1 MVLIKGIVMK
11 LFFKLMLLVT
21 CASAY
26 ATQWK
31 RPDLNTPYNQIC
43 FLTSHNS
50 FSSIAYGY
58 FPYAQQSW
66 TITDQLKNGV
76 RALMLDTYE
85 YKGLL
90 NTVTNAVGL
99 SLGSKP
105 QVVLCHGNCD
115 LSSTLLRPARAG
127 VQTLDSALKE
137 VETFLKNSTTEVVT
151 IILEN
156 YVTDEEFLNNAFNRV
171 KKYILTPQDLYSL
184 HNEWPTLTWMTNNNK
199 RLVIFSDTTETSRL
213 FFKWDHIAESQYG
226 TVDPKEAAKER
237 ERSQNYQFAD
247 RSFYLLNF
255 FPHFPLPTT
264 LESWVSIRKL
274 LEHLWKN
281 NNFSEINGK
290 GVRACVQESI
300 TNTFPGRYPN
310 FIALDYVNF
319 GDPVALVNEIN
330 DMARD
335 PQARANMFR
344 TIEHD

>member
-1 MVLIKGIVMK
+1 MNLLLQMILLLSCSIV
-11 LFFKLMLLVT
+11 
-21 CASAY
+21 SIE

-31 RPDLNTPYNQIC
+31 RPDLSTPYNQIC

-50 FSSIAYGY
+50 FSSVAYGY
-58 FPYAQQSW
+58 FPYAQQAWS
-66 TITDQLKNGV
+66 ITDQLKNGV
-76 RALMLDTYE
+76 RALMLDTYT

-90 NTVTNAVGL
+90 NTVTAAVGL

-105 QVVLCHGNCD
+105 QVVLCHGSCD

-137 VETFLKNSTTEVVT
+137 VEDFLKNNGTEVVT

-156 YVTDEEFLNNAFNRV
+156 YVMDEEFLNTAFNRV
-171 KKYILTPQDLYSL
+171 RRFIFTPQDMNGV
-184 HNEWPTLTWMTNNNK
+184 HNEWPTLTWMVNNNK
-199 RLVIFSDTTETSRL
+199 RLVLFSDTTETSRL

-226 TVDPKEAAKER
+226 TVNPKEAAKER
-237 ERSQNYQFAD
+237 ERSQNYRFSD

-264 LESWVSIRKL
+264 VESWVSIRKL

-281 NNFSEINGK
+281 NNFTEINGK
-290 GVRACVQESI
+290 GIRACVQESI
-300 TNTFPGRYPN
+300 TNTFQGRYPN

-319 GDPVALVNEIN
+319 GDPVKLVNEIN
-330 DMARD
+330 AMAQD
-335 PQARANMFR
+335 PQARAHMFR
-344 TIEHD
+344 IVESND